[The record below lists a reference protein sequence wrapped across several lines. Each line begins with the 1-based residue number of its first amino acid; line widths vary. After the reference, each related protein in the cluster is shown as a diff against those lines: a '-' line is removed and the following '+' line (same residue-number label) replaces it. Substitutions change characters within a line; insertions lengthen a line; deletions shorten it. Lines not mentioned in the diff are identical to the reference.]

1 MRTTTTHRRAG
12 GFTLIEAMI
21 AMVVLLVALVGALA
35 GLISASQE
43 FRAGQIRQGEMQ
55 LVEAKSQR
63 MMLMDHTTGPAG
75 WPSSLQ
81 WTSAP
86 QTSTWAGTAGPE
98 TMMPGTGA
106 WVVDPDPPVCPG
118 CSAAGGTDGVLDLSV
133 GAYFKIIP
141 DGTIVPDL
149 TVTPGVPCNSSSIPP
164 TTFCREM
171 VVGNGFEPSFG
182 NYATQFNGLPTTH
195 TVYTIWVR
203 VTRNGAQVAG
213 GDLFS
218 SDPVTNVVQSIGTVV
233 HHDMWVN

>member
-1 MRTTTTHRRAG
+1 MKTTQRRAG

-55 LVEAKSQR
+55 LIEAKSQR

-75 WPSSLQ
+75 WPSTLQ

-86 QTSTWAGTAGPE
+86 QTSTWPGGAGGIE

-133 GAYFKIIP
+133 GAYFKNHSRRHHRARP
-141 DGTIVPDL
+141 HRHSGR
-149 TVTPGVPCNSSSIPP
+149 TVQRLVDS
-164 TTFCREM
+164 EDH
-171 VVGNGFEPSFG
+171 V
-182 NYATQFNGLPTTH
+182 LP
-195 TVYTIWVR
+195 
-203 VTRNGAQVAG
+203 
-213 GDLFS
+213 
-218 SDPVTNVVQSIGTVV
+218 
-233 HHDMWVN
+233 